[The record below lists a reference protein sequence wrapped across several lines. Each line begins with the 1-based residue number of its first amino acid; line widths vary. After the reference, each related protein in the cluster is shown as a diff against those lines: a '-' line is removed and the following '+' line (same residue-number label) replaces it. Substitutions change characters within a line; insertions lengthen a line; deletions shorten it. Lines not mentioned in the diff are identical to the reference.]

1 MFNIENAILISST
14 THVYLVYM
22 MMHIKKVYLNLLIMA
37 KIDIIKNHILVSFEI
52 FVIMTYVD
60 IDLGL
65 LLVYFPL
72 GRFVSNFQG
81 ISIFNKI

>member
-1 MFNIENAILISST
+1 
-14 THVYLVYM
+14 
-22 MMHIKKVYLNLLIMA
+22 MA
-37 KIDIIKNHILVSFEI
+37 KIDITKNHIFVSFEN

>member
-1 MFNIENAILISST
+1 MDPFLSNIFNIENAILISST
-14 THVYLVYM
+14 KHVYLVYM

-37 KIDIIKNHILVSFEI
+37 KIDIIKNHILVSFEN

-65 LLVYFPL
+65 LLVYFHKWE
-72 GRFVSNFQG
+72 
-81 ISIFNKI
+81 IWII